1 MLLPEIEEVNA
12 VLVFEIY
19 MVAFVKENKDE
30 ILN

>member
-1 MLLPEIEEVNA
+1 MLLPEIEEVTA

-19 MVAFVKENKDE
+19 MVAFFKENGDE